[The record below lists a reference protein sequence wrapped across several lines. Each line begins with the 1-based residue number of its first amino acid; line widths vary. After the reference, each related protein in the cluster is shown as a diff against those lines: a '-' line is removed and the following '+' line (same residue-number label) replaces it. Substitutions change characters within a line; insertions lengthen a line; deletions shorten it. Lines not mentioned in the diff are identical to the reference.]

1 MINVLLLTTDCS
13 IAKDLPL
20 PGQMEMDDKLGKEE
34 GKKNNHKESLKWIYM
49 LYVFSLQ
56 GYAVVYVYILKNVT
70 AP

>member
-1 MINVLLLTTDCS
+1 
-13 IAKDLPL
+13 
-20 PGQMEMDDKLGKEE
+20 MEMDDKLGKEE